1 MPRSTGEY
9 RYQLRAL
16 TSLARYLPVYIGLML
31 AATFTLSVLYD
42 GSDTG
47 AAAYRAGADLLGL
60 YGGFGAVVLPFL
72 LLATARLRRG
82 RPEPIVSSKL
92 VAGALELVVR
102 GRRRDRKVTIANRRV
117 KSAYAYAPM
126 AGRTKLSLE
135 LEGGPTDGDRI
146 ELDMPLEEADAAVA
160 RFTSRVQHVDLSR
173 SGYGAGVVVWSLA
186 LSLGAAAA
194 WRLMDQVQA
203 TVARFPRGAPAG
215 VSATAWSIGLT
226 VTAVGLFGA
235 LGNLLLSP
243 TTVVVGVDG
252 LRVQSVLRKRFV
264 PYASLVRIER
274 WAFGLR
280 IVTTGGS
287 MRFLCPSVDAAR
299 IEHLFAIVDT
309 NLHAARRA
317 PMLPDL
323 APGPLGDAVRRWR
336 EAILGRVDV
345 ASYRAPTITPED
357 LTDTLSSP
365 AVPPEGR
372 IAAALALTARGEDD
386 ARENIRVA
394 AGHLADERTRA
405 ILEDLA
411 DAEADDALIDI
422 RLARLSSK

>member
-135 LEGGPTDGDRI
+135 LEGPDVGEGAHPFRDARALEVAATGGRLH
-146 ELDMPLEEADAAVA
+146 ELQHRRVMPLRDVLDELLQRELATRDDADHALGVA
-160 RFTSRVQHVDLSR
+160 RPCEFL
-173 SGYGAGVVVWSLA
+173 
-186 LSLGAAAA
+186 
-194 WRLMDQVQA
+194 
-203 TVARFPRGAPAG
+203 
-215 VSATAWSIGLT
+215 
-226 VTAVGLFGA
+226 
-235 LGNLLLSP
+235 
-243 TTVVVGVDG
+243 G
-252 LRVQSVLRKRFV
+252 LRLRRG
-264 PYASLVRIER
+264 RRGGRGI
-274 WAFGLR
+274 LR
-280 IVTTGGS
+280 
-287 MRFLCPSVDAAR
+287 P
-299 IEHLFAIVDT
+299 
-309 NLHAARRA
+309 
-317 PMLPDL
+317 
-323 APGPLGDAVRRWR
+323 
-336 EAILGRVDV
+336 
-345 ASYRAPTITPED
+345 
-357 LTDTLSSP
+357 
-365 AVPPEGR
+365 
-372 IAAALALTARGEDD
+372 D
-386 ARENIRVA
+386 ARD
-394 AGHLADERTRA
+394 GHGEEHGEGERDEQGHH
-405 ILEDLA
+405 
-411 DAEADDALIDI
+411 
-422 RLARLSSK
+422 